1 MSVVARPAGAG
12 ERWAVVGGGFRGIV
26 AAKLLREAGCAVTLI
41 ERMGSLGGILHAEEW
56 QGLYLDKGCHYF
68 DNADDGVTRVVL
80 EILEDRVLPVAPRLA
95 TRLNGRVGQGVAL
108 LDFSRQDAAL
118 RRRIAEEL
126 KQAAGAPERGVAT
139 LAAALA
145 QRFGATAGAA
155 ASAAARKAFAIAPE
169 ALDASA
175 LWTSPFVR
183 IRPDDDEASLRL
195 KGVAGLDGRLAVSS
209 LDDHFRFAPGVTG
222 YRHRFFYP
230 AGCGLRSFCDAAAAH
245 LEGLGVGLVLGRGLV
260 GLSADA
266 EGVRLELQGGEA
278 LEAERLLWTLDLGP
292 LAGLVLGEDP
302 LSSLIHRTPMV
313 LYHFLLPAA
322 AAPAFTY
329 YYDFDPGSLVYRAS
343 APGFYGRQ
351 SNPQGQSYVAVE
363 VVVPQEHEVWRDP
376 ERAAPRV
383 WSELRASGFTDLPA
397 PLAVK
402 TTTTPVSFKNP
413 KLGHGVALQKAL
425 ERLVVAGR
433 GRISWSDPGLM
444 KKNDILHEVAA
455 LVGGGPPPQRVA
467 G

>member
-1 MSVVARPAGAG
+1 MTDTSAETRRETDSIGAIDVPADAYWGAQTQRSLQNFRIGG
-12 ERWAVVGGGFRGIV
+12 ERMPAPLIRALGIV
-26 AAKLLREAGCAVTLI
+26 
-41 ERMGSLGGILHAEEW
+41 
-56 QGLYLDKGCHYF
+56 
-68 DNADDGVTRVVL
+68 
-80 EILEDRVLPVAPRLA
+80 
-95 TRLNGRVGQGVAL
+95 
-108 LDFSRQDAAL
+108 
-118 RRRIAEEL
+118 
-126 KQAAGAPERGVAT
+126 KQAAARVNLEAGSLDAEV
-139 LAAALA
+139 
-145 QRFGATAGAA
+145 GAA
-155 ASAAARKAFAIAPE
+155 I
-169 ALDASA
+169 
-175 LWTSPFVR
+175 
-183 IRPDDDEASLRL
+183 DEA
-195 KGVAGLDGRLAVSS
+195 AGEVIAGS

-313 LYHFLLPAA
+313 LYLFLLLSA

-363 VVVPQEHEVWRDP
+363 VVVPQEHEVWRHP

-425 ERLVVAGR
+425 ERLVAAGR

>member
-1 MSVVARPAGAG
+1 MTRPAGAG

-26 AAKLLREAGCAVTLI
+26 AAKLLREAGCEVTLI

-68 DNADDGVTRVVL
+68 DNADDRVTRALL
-80 EILEDRVLPVAPRLA
+80 EILEDRVVPVTPRLA
-95 TRLNGRVGQGVAL
+95 TRLNGRISQGVAL
-108 LDFSRQDAAL
+108 VDFSRQEADL

-126 KQAAGAPERGVAT
+126 KQVAGEPDHGAGT
-139 LAAALA
+139 LAAALMR
-145 QRFGATAGAA
+145 RFGATAGAV

-183 IRPDDDEASLRL
+183 IRPDVDKASRSL
-195 KGVAGLDGRLAVSS
+195 KEIAGLDGRLAVSS

-245 LEGLGVGLVLGRGLV
+245 LEGLGVDLVLGRGLA
-260 GLSADA
+260 GLDADA
-266 EGVRLELQGGEA
+266 HGVRLELQDGETLPA
-278 LEAERLLWTLDLGP
+278 DRLLWTLDLGP

-302 LSSLIHRTPMV
+302 LSALIHRTPMV
-313 LYHFLLPAA
+313 LFHFLLPAA
-322 AAPAFTY
+322 APPAFTY
-329 YYDFDPGSLVYRAS
+329 YYDFDPDSLVYRAS

-351 SNPQGQSYVAVE
+351 SNAQGQSYLAVE
-363 VVVPQEHEVWRDP
+363 VVVPQDHAVWRDP
-376 ERAAPRV
+376 ESAAPRV
-383 WSELRASGFTDLPA
+383 WSELCASGFTDVPA

-402 TTTTPVSFKNP
+402 ITKTPVSFKNP
-413 KLGHGVALQKAL
+413 RLGYGAALQKTL
-425 ERLVVAGR
+425 EHLVAAGQE
-433 GRISWSDPGLM
+433 RISWSDPGLM
-444 KKNDILHEVAA
+444 KKNDILREVAA
-455 LVGGGPPPQRVA
+455 LIGGGSSPRRLA